1 MTTSIEQMRQQ
12 VFFTACEQVE
22 NGCSFHKQRNVLT
35 SHRAPKILT
44 TTAINSKFPHSHRPY
59 DGYFIFLL
67 VLI

>member
-35 SHRAPKILT
+35 SH
-44 TTAINSKFPHSHRPY
+44 
-59 DGYFIFLL
+59 
-67 VLI
+67 